1 MMKHLTTKT
10 KELVLNGSLEE
21 KIFHLR
27 KQKWIPYPNADK
39 ILAKLDDLKNY
50 PTVDRM
56 PNLLIVGE
64 TNNGKTALINRFYKK
79 NNPYIRKGEYDVVIA
94 PVLVVQAPAEPDE
107 KSFYNKILQILNAP
121 IIKSESPDIKQ
132 RRIISLFKKLE
143 VKLIIVDEIHHV
155 LAGSPLKQRIFL
167 NVLKYLSN
175 ELKIPI
181 ICVGIRDAFNV
192 IQSDSQLSNRFET
205 VILERWKMNDV
216 YLQFLVN
223 YEALLPLE
231 NPSYLA
237 ENSMASK
244 ILAMSDGLIGEINTI
259 LIKAAELALN
269 SGLNKIDHKI
279 LDNIE
284 YVSPE
289 DRKKIL
295 RRANL

>member
-1 MMKHLTTKT
+1 MKHLTAKT
-10 KELVLNGSLEE
+10 KEFVLNSSLEE
-21 KIFHLR
+21 KIIHLR
-27 KQKWIPYPNADK
+27 KQKWIPYPLAEK
-39 ILAKLDDLKNY
+39 IMDKLDDLKDY

-64 TNNGKTALINRFYKK
+64 TNNGKSALINRFFKK
-79 NNPYIRKGEYDVVIA
+79 NNPYIREGEYDIVIA
-94 PVLVVQAPAEPDE
+94 PVLLLQAPAEPDE
-107 KSFYNKILQILNAP
+107 KSFYNRILEILNAP
-121 IIKSESPDIKQ
+121 IIKSENSDIKQ

-143 VKLIIVDEIHHV
+143 IKLLIIDEIHHV
-155 LAGSPLKQRIFL
+155 LAGSPNKQRVFL

-175 ELKIPI
+175 ELKISI
-181 ICVGIRDAFNV
+181 VCVGIRDAFNV
-192 IQSDSQLSNRFET
+192 IQSDPQLANRFET
-205 VILERWKMNDV
+205 RILERWKNNEV
-216 YLQFLVN
+216 FLQFLVN

-259 LIKAAELALN
+259 LIKAAELALK
-269 SGLNKIDHKI
+269 SGINKIDHKI

-284 YVSPE
+284 YVSPD

-295 RRANL
+295 RRTNL

>member
-39 ILAKLDDLKNY
+39 IQAKLDDLKNY

-79 NNPYIRKGEYDVVIA
+79 NNPYIREGEYDVVIA

-143 VKLIIVDEIHHV
+143 VKLIIIDEIHHV

-181 ICVGIRDAFNV
+181 VCAGIRDAFNV
-192 IQSDSQLSNRFET
+192 IQSDAQLANRFET
-205 VILERWKMNDV
+205 VILERWKMNEV

-237 ENSMASK
+237 ENSMASR

-259 LIKAAELALN
+259 LVKAAELALN
-269 SGLNKIDHKI
+269 SRLNKIDHKI

>member
-1 MMKHLTTKT
+1 MKHLTAKT
-10 KELVLNGSLEE
+10 KELVLNSTLEE
-21 KIFHLR
+21 KISYLR
-27 KQKWIPYPNADK
+27 KQKWIPYPQADK
-39 ILAKLDDLKNY
+39 IMAKLEDLKNY

-64 TNNGKTALINRFYKK
+64 TNNGKTALINKFYKK
-79 NNPYIRKGEYDVVIA
+79 NNPYIREGEYDIVVA
-94 PVLVVQAPAEPDE
+94 PVIVVQAPAEPDE
-107 KSFYNKILQILNAP
+107 KSFYNKILEMLNAP
-121 IIKSESPDIKQ
+121 VIKSENPDFKL

-143 VKLIIVDEIHHV
+143 IKLIIIDEIHHV
-155 LAGSPLKQRIFL
+155 LAGSPLKQRVFL

-175 ELKIPI
+175 ELKISI

-192 IQSDSQLSNRFET
+192 IQSDSQLANRFET
-205 VILERWKMNDV
+205 MILERWKNNQSF
-216 YLQFLVN
+216 LQLLIN

-231 NPSYLA
+231 NPSYLT
-237 ENSMASK
+237 ENSIASK

-259 LIKAAELALN
+259 LIKAGELALK

-279 LDNIE
+279 LDNID

-295 RRANL
+295 RRNIL